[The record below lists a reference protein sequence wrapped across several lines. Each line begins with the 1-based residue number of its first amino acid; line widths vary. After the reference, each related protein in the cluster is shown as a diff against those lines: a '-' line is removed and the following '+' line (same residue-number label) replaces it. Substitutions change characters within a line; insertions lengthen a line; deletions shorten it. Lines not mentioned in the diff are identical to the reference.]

1 MGIFATTTVHDVSH
15 IRAYSTRSMGAPVT
29 LEMTDKDTRSG
40 TFIMFV
46 GNQALAD
53 DLVAVINEAC
63 RRHEASPGD
72 IVWGPEGAA
81 GSGSGLPRWPGA
93 APSGCSSPLCI
104 YACST
109 RSGAGVECNDA
120 PETTPLRGA
129 LLQVT
134 LTERSDH
141 SRLYGLSSTV

>member
-29 LEMTDKDTRSG
+29 LEMTDKDARSG

-72 IVWGPEGAA
+72 IVWLPEDVA
-81 GSGSGLPRWPGA
+81 
-93 APSGCSSPLCI
+93 
-104 YACST
+104 
-109 RSGAGVECNDA
+109 
-120 PETTPLRGA
+120 
-129 LLQVT
+129 
-134 LTERSDH
+134 
-141 SRLYGLSSTV
+141 